1 VTGARIRAP
10 GKHVIFAIDAHWK
23 SAAAIAIV
31 QVIRVAPCRFLRLLQ
46 TIVIALGPKFA
57 GKKIG
62 EFFLALCMPS
72 GGEPSWM

>member
-31 QVIRVAPCRFLRLLQ
+31 HVIIVALCCFLRVFQ

-57 GKKIG
+57 RKNRGI
-62 EFFLALCMPS
+62 FFGPLHALR
-72 GGEPSWM
+72 W